1 MKKRNGIGITKIMF
15 GLSSIF
21 LVIVIIGF
29 LVSPSLIKNM
39 RNSNYMFSD
48 SSESIIFEQKLNENE
63 IPFERI
69 SSNVFSVKPDWEN
82 EADNVYQTFL
92 EEIGK

>member
-1 MKKRNGIGITKIMF
+1 
-15 GLSSIF
+15 
-21 LVIVIIGF
+21 
-29 LVSPSLIKNM
+29 
-39 RNSNYMFSD
+39 MFSD